1 MLYRN
6 ALLCL
11 IIIMSSLVCLGQEA
25 GDIDSVMHI
34 PDKLGASIDSKI
46 SSLDKKLTRKSEK
59 YLKDFARQEEK
70 LLKAL
75 AATDSSAAAQML
87 QSGRATYEKLSGTL
101 SDAGNQ
107 TERILSG
114 EYIPL
119 LDSLQGSL
127 GFLQDAK
134 NVVSRSK
141 DIQQQLGKSLEQ
153 VNRFQHRLSA
163 AKDIQK
169 AIGDRQRQLQQLLS
183 GYTRLPK
190 DAGKYLGKYQQQ
202 AFYYGQ
208 QVREYRTML
217 NDPDKL
223 IAKTLSVLQNLPAF
237 QQYMRK
243 YSMLAQLFPTPEN
256 YGTPQAL
263 AGLQT
268 RASVQQQILQRLPS
282 NTANGGNPAQYLQQ
296 QMQQAQGELNKLK
309 EELNK
314 LGITEGG
321 SSDMA
326 VPDFTPNNQKTKSF
340 LQRLELGSNFQTRR
354 ASYYFPVMTDV
365 ALTAGYRFSD
375 KATAGIGISGRIGF
389 GNNWQHIRLSSQG
402 AGFRSYLDWKAPD
415 LLKTKSRFMAS
426 LWFTVGA
433 ELHYQRTIESLAVFK
448 NYSNWHKS
456 ALAGLTKKFSMNS
469 PIKKGRQVQGNI
481 QILYDF
487 LHQQS
492 VPPAPA
498 LVWRVGYGL

>member
-11 IIIMSSLVCLGQEA
+11 IIIMSSLACLGQEA

-34 PDKLGASIDSKI
+34 PDKLGASIDRKI

-70 LLKAL
+70 LLKVL

-87 QSGRATYEKLSGTL
+87 RSGRATYQKLSGKL

-134 NVVSRSK
+134 NIVSRSK

-208 QVREYRTML
+208 QVREYRAML

-268 RASVQQQILQRLPS
+268 RTSV
-282 NTANGGNPAQYLQQ
+282 QQ

-321 SSDMA
+321 SSDMPMA
-326 VPDFTPNNQKTKSF
+326 DF
-340 LQRLELGSNFQTRR
+340 
-354 ASYYFPVMTDV
+354 
-365 ALTAGYRFSD
+365 
-375 KATAGIGISGRIGF
+375 
-389 GNNWQHIRLSSQG
+389 
-402 AGFRSYLDWKAPD
+402 
-415 LLKTKSRFMAS
+415 
-426 LWFTVGA
+426 
-433 ELHYQRTIESLAVFK
+433 
-448 NYSNWHKS
+448 
-456 ALAGLTKKFSMNS
+456 
-469 PIKKGRQVQGNI
+469 
-481 QILYDF
+481 
-487 LHQQS
+487 
-492 VPPAPA
+492 
-498 LVWRVGYGL
+498 